1 MRNTY
6 EHILVSNPSPVISMI
21 TLHRPDVYNALN
33 VQMVGEIVEAI
44 KVAEASEEV
53 RVIVL
58 QGNDRAFAAGADIHE
73 MAHQDPIALDLLNQF
88 AVWDEMRRV
97 KKPIIAAVKGYA
109 LGGGFE
115 LSLTCDFIFA
125 SDDARFGFPE
135 VNIGIMPGAGG
146 TQRLTK
152 ALGKVKAMEWL
163 CLGEQMTAK
172 EACDYGVINR
182 VYPKEALD
190 AAVLQFAN
198 TLATKPPLSLRFI
211 KEAVQTAL
219 DYPLDEG
226 LAMER
231 KNFYLL
237 FSSQDQKEGMQAFIE
252 KRKPL
257 FKGR

>member
-1 MRNTY
+1 MSNTY
-6 EHILVSNPSPVISMI
+6 EHILVSYPAPAIAMI

-73 MAHQDPIALDLLNQF
+73 MAHQDPITLDLLNQF

-115 LSLTCDFIFA
+115 LALTCDFIFA
-125 SDDARFGFPE
+125 SDDAHFGFPE

-172 EACDYGVINR
+172 EACDYGVINH
-182 VYPKEALD
+182 VYPKEAL
-190 AAVLQFAN
+190 AAEVLRFAN

-226 LAMER
+226 LALER